1 MGRVDNFKEARLAR
15 FKIFAAVM
23 TFVALLVVGIFTA
36 DYSIN
41 SIVSDTPKLEI
52 IKVAEASSSIYTIDF
67 ANRKY
72 NLNTYYLSRDIEKI
86 KKRLSEI
93 F

>member
-1 MGRVDNFKEARLAR
+1 MGRVDNFKEARFTR
-15 FKIFAAVM
+15 IKM
-23 TFVALLVVGIFTA
+23 FVAVLTFMSVLTVGIFTV

-52 IKVAEASSSIYTIDF
+52 IKVAEASSNMYTIDF

-72 NLNTYYLSRDIEKI
+72 NLNTYYLSRDINKI

>member
-1 MGRVDNFKEARLAR
+1 MGRVDNFKEVRLSKLKMFTA
-15 FKIFAAVM
+15 IF
-23 TFVALLVVGIFTA
+23 TFSAILITGIFYA

-41 SIVSDTPKLEI
+41 SVVSDTPKVAI
-52 IKVAEASSSIYTIDF
+52 IKVAEVSSNMYTINF

-72 NLNTYYLSRDIEKI
+72 QLNTYYLSRDIQKI
-86 KKRLSEI
+86 KKRLIEI

>member
-1 MGRVDNFKEARLAR
+1 MGRVDNFKEARHTKLKMFTA
-15 FKIFAAVM
+15 IL
-23 TFVALLVVGIFTA
+23 TFMSLLIAGIFTV
-36 DYSIN
+36 DYSVN
-41 SIVSDTPKLEI
+41 SIISDTPKLEI
-52 IKVAEASSSIYTIDF
+52 IKVAEASSNMYTIDY

-72 NLNTYYLSRDIEKI
+72 KLNTYYLSRDLQRL

>member
-1 MGRVDNFKEARLAR
+1 MGRTDNFKEARFAR

-23 TFVALLVVGIFTA
+23 TFMSLLVVGIFTV
-36 DYSIN
+36 DYSVN

-52 IKVAEASSSIYTIDF
+52 IKVAEASSNMYTIDF

-72 NLNTYYLSRDIEKI
+72 SLNTYYLSRDIKKI